1 MKNHPSKPILDLSL
15 LDAGIFDLDGVIT
28 KTARVHAVAWKNL
41 FDDYLRKQATQKGEP
56 FRDFDLIKDYREYV
70 DGKPRYD
77 GVASFLTSRGIPL
90 PHGEPSDSP
99 DQETIC
105 GLGNRKNAMF
115 LKTLHTQGVD
125 AFPSTIALINLL
137 KSKGKTT
144 AVVTA
149 SENCHEILEAAG
161 VSELF
166 DVSVDGRDARTLHL
180 HGKPHPDTF
189 VKAAELLSVHPQRAV
204 VFEDAL
210 AGVEAGHAGHFGL
223 VVGIDRA
230 GQADALH
237 SHGGDVV
244 VSDLVELGVRDEA
257 EVMWRSTQALPSA
270 LQHFQELIAHFHG
283 KQVVVFLDYDGT
295 LAPIVDRPELA
306 VLSSEMREVLSLL
319 SQQCPVGIISGR
331 DRKDVTNLVNLES
344 LIFAGSHG
352 FDIAGPE
359 GLNLQHEVGT
369 QFSSTLDQAEED
381 LRGLLHAIPGS
392 LIERKKFSIA
402 VHYRLVKPEDVAQ
415 VEEIVNQSLATHPN
429 LKRSEGKKVF
439 EIQPR
444 LEWDKGKALL
454 WLLEGLEWKDKHYYP
469 VYIGDDLTDED
480 AFRVLTGIGV
490 GIVVEEGHRFSSAQY
505 ALHDTS
511 QVQQFLL
518 QLSQHLESIKA

>member
-1 MKNHPSKPILDLSL
+1 MKEHSSKSILDVSL
-15 LDAGIFDLDGVIT
+15 FDAGIFDLDGVVT
-28 KTARVHAVAWKNL
+28 KTARVHAAAWKNL
-41 FDDYLRKQATQKGEP
+41 FDDHLQKRTTQTGEP
-56 FRDFDLIKDYREYV
+56 FRPFDLIKDYGEYV

-77 GVASFLTSRGIPL
+77 GVASFLTSRGIQL
-90 PHGEPSDSP
+90 PHGDPSDSP
-99 DQETIC
+99 DHETVC
-105 GLGNRKNAMF
+105 GLGNRKNTMF
-115 LKTLHTQGVD
+115 LKALHTHGVEV
-125 AFPSTIALINLL
+125 FPSTMALIHFL

-149 SENCHEILEAAG
+149 SENCHEILQAAG

-166 DVSVDGRDARTLHL
+166 DVTVDGRDAHTFHL

-189 VKAAELLSVHPQRAV
+189 VKAAELLGVQPQRAV

-210 AGVEAGHAGHFGL
+210 AGVEAGHAGHFGM

-230 GQADALH
+230 GQAEALH

-244 VSDLVELGVRDEA
+244 VSDLLELEIRDEKK
-257 EVMWRSTQALPSA
+257 VIWHNTQALPSA
-270 LQHFQELIAHFHG
+270 LKQFKELIAHFHG
-283 KQVVVFLDYDGT
+283 KQIVVFLDYDGT
-295 LAPIVDRPELA
+295 LTPIVDRPELA
-306 VLSSEMREVLSLL
+306 VLSPDMHQALNLL
-319 SQQCPVGIISGR
+319 SRQCPVGIISGR
-331 DRKDVTNLVNLES
+331 DRKDVTDLVNIDS

-369 QFSSTLDQAEED
+369 QFSSTLDRAEEE

-402 VHYRLVKPEDVAQ
+402 VHYRLVKPENAAQ
-415 VEEIVNQSLATHPN
+415 VEEVVNQSLATHPN

-454 WLLEGLEWKDKHYYP
+454 WLLNGLNWKEKNYYP

-480 AFRVLTGIGV
+480 AFRALRDRGR
-490 GIVVEEGHRFSSAQY
+490 GIVVEEGSRFSSAHY
-505 ALHDTS
+505 S
-511 QVQQFLL
+511 VQNPNEVRQFLM
-518 QLSQHLESIKA
+518 QLSQHITSGNT